1 MERGVPLSHYQLPNS
16 NSGNNQIRNAYLYMY
31 VHACLLRFFSL
42 YKKEVEMVM
51 SSWYN
56 RDFGLKNN

>member
-51 SSWYN
+51 SS
-56 RDFGLKNN
+56 